1 MKLGTYD
8 SSMAKNR
15 AARFLLM
22 SIGETNRLMVEERMG
37 STYSGDN
44 PHQEGTMEFNAFKM
58 ISSEHSSLEALKNE

>member
-1 MKLGTYD
+1 MRLGKYD
-8 SSMAKNR
+8 SLMAKNR

-22 SIGETNRLMVEERMG
+22 SIGEMNGLMTQEQMG

-44 PHQEGTMEFNAFKM
+44 PHQEGTMEYNAFKM